1 MLVKA
6 NQPELLHTL
15 EDWFDRPWMWRN
27 LDSRTA
33 STTHKGHGRLEQ
45 RHIWVSAACGYLD
58 WPDVEQV
65 MRFDT
70 QVTLTKTGEVTT
82 SRVYAMTSLPRQ
94 QASARRLLDLKRAH
108 WAIENDLHYPRDVWF
123 REDAS
128 RLRSSQAP
136 RLMASL
142 RNATLNLLR
151 TFGYRRLKAAREQFA
166 AYPIRALGLLELPI
180 SFRLE

>member
-15 EDWFDRPWMWRN
+15 EDWFDRPWVWRN

-33 STTHKGHGRLEQ
+33 STTHKGHGRIEQ
-45 RHIWVSAACGYLD
+45 RSIWVSAACGYLD

-65 MRFDT
+65 IRFDT
-70 QVTLTKTGEVTT
+70 HLTFTNTDAVTT
-82 SRVYAMTSLPRQ
+82 SRVYAITSLPRQ
-94 QASARRLLDLKRAH
+94 AASARRLLDLKRQH
-108 WAIENDLHYPRDVWF
+108 WAIENHLHYPRDVWF

-128 RLRSSQAP
+128 RLRSGQAP
-136 RLMASL
+136 RLMASF
-142 RNATLNLLR
+142 RNAILNLLR
-151 TFGYRRLKAAREQFA
+151 TFGYPSLKAAREQFA
-166 AYPIRALGLLELPI
+166 AYPSRALGLLELPI